1 MFYRGTMS
9 KSRFPGRQS
18 LLKVNRRTQ
27 LRTFV
32 TRQIAFD
39 PPTITVPSELPSP
52 PSSVDP
58 SLPLRGRPPKRLKL
72 EQLSVG
78 LRHQQGS
85 SFIMKLFD
93 RSVDLA
99 RFDAESPLY
108 PVCRAWMRNQPRAR
122 PNADS
127 AKTTDTSPPSP
138 VGAETA
144 RSSMPDI
151 VERFNRK
158 EVVEISDLPQP
169 SGTDLKPFWFESRSE
184 NDAEEPSL
192 DEADGSAARKDI
204 LLQHHKTRWTKVRRQ
219 WQRHRQNYL
228 RKYQLSYDLLDA
240 VLMKQV

>member
-1 MFYRGTMS
+1 MS

-27 LRTFV
+27 LQTFV
-32 TRQIAFD
+32 TRQIVLEPASSA
-39 PPTITVPSELPSP
+39 PSELSTPVP
-52 PSSVDP
+52 VDP
-58 SLPLRGRPPKRLKL
+58 SLPLRGRPPKRLKM

-122 PNADS
+122 SSPDGT
-127 AKTTDTSPPSP
+127 KTSGPAPPSP
-138 VGAETA
+138 IGAETS
-144 RSSMPDI
+144 RNVMPNI
-151 VERFNRK
+151 VEQFNQK
-158 EVVEISDLPQP
+158 EVSEISDMPKP
-169 SGTDLKPFWFESRSE
+169 SQNDLEPFLFESRFE
-184 NDAEEPSL
+184 KHEEEPDL
-192 DEADGSAARKDI
+192 NEVEGSAARKEI
-204 LLQHHKTRWTKVRRQ
+204 LLQHHKSRWTKVRRK
-219 WQRHRQNYL
+219 WQSHRQNYL

-240 VLMKQV
+240 IMMKQV